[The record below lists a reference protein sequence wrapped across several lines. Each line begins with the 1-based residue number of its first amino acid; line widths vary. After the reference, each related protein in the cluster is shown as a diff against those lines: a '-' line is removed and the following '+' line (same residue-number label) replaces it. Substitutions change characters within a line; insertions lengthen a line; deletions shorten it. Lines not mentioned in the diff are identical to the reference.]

1 LTAVRIVFFAAGG
14 PFAVTALQAIAAEH
28 DIAGVV
34 RPRDAL
40 PLWKKPARSLAR
52 LARLRH
58 RDDVGE
64 WTHDRGIVAVQAG
77 REDVEAL
84 AGWLD
89 RIAPDLIC
97 IATFPC
103 LLPDAILTIPR
114 YGVLNLHPS
123 LLPRHR
129 GPNPLFWTYYCDDT
143 HGGVTVHVATRL
155 ADAGPMLGQEAI
167 AIPRGW
173 PSSELY
179 LAASRSGAAL
189 LRDAVSQLER
199 GTARPREQDDRLGTK
214 APRVRLGTPMVPYT
228 EWDVERVWHFL
239 AGLHPWYAEPVR
251 SPEGTLVRY
260 GNVIG
265 FERCTPGGTPGT
277 ADPAPFGWQ
286 LWCRDG
292 YVRLGRRRRLPQR
305 VPAAS

>member
-1 LTAVRIVFFAAGG
+1 VRVVFFAAGG
-14 PFAVTALQAIAAEH
+14 PFAVTALQAVAAEH

-34 RPRDAL
+34 RPRDTL
-40 PLWKKPARSLAR
+40 PAWKRPARGVAR
-52 LARLRH
+52 WARLRH

-64 WTHDRGIVAVQAG
+64 WTRSRRIVAVEAG
-77 REDVEAL
+77 REDMGAL
-84 AGWLD
+84 VGWLD
-89 RIAPDLIC
+89 RIAPDLVC

-103 LLPDAILTIPR
+103 LLPDAVLTVPR

-129 GPNPLFWTYYCDDT
+129 GPNPLFWTYYCDDA
-143 HGGVTVHVATRL
+143 HGGVTVHMATRW

-189 LRDAVSQLER
+189 LRDAMNQLER
-199 GTARPREQDDRLGTK
+199 GTARPREQDDRLGTR
-214 APRVRLGTPMVPYT
+214 APRVRSGTPMVRFA

-239 AGLHPWYAEPVR
+239 AGLHP
-251 SPEGTLVRY
+251 
-260 GNVIG
+260 VIG

-277 ADPAPFGWQ
+277 ADAAPFGWQ

-292 YVRLGRRRRLPQR
+292 YVRLGRRRRLPRR
-305 VPAAS
+305 VLATT